1 MERERERFWSGET
14 KKKKETRRA
23 AFSLETNTRLRRGGF
38 PFERKQNIG
47 ARGPR
52 FAAGLFASSSAFL
65 KEEQTKPSHPSVLV
79 LAGGR
84 RLSPFWEGGE
94 LSGRKKKKKKGV
106 GVFSCFLKR
115 RERESEKK
123 SLLRTKEGRDLMFF
137 APPHVLVI
145 SRLDAKL
152 LPPPPDLG
160 GRKRKRRERVCG

>member
-94 LSGRKKKKKKGV
+94 LSGLKKKKKGV

>member
-94 LSGRKKKKKKGV
+94 LSGRKKKKKKWG
-106 GVFSCFLKR
+106 GIFFLFFEEK
-115 RERESEKK
+115 RERE
-123 SLLRTKEGRDLMFF
+123 
-137 APPHVLVI
+137 
-145 SRLDAKL
+145 
-152 LPPPPDLG
+152 
-160 GRKRKRRERVCG
+160 